1 MEGGSLVLCNKGLL
15 ENYSTRSTTS
25 VAVMELKRIFAQ
37 FKEWQTFQS
46 LYHLTWQTGAPNKA
60 ASLKTLFHLTTDC
73 HKQILA

>member
-46 LYHLTWQTGAPNKA
+46 LYHLTWQSGAPNKA
-60 ASLKTLFHLTTDC
+60 ASFLKNPFSF
-73 HKQILA
+73 II